1 MYNIQSHFTYLCLL
15 YFALTY
21 FVCLLF
27 RRNKQ
32 KYHDTFLVCILSQ
45 ELLVIQSSHGIH
57 TSIKQIKAPFNPE
70 RNAQYTSVFTFM
82 YWTHY
87 SHPMSTVL
95 NIAVPSVK
103 LCWHCSVLWT
113 KCWLLWSFTETAART
128 KKKWTPTQQVYHT
141 AIEQHH
147 SGRGD

>member
-87 SHPMSTVL
+87 SHPISLRYLILQSLLSSCVDTVL
-95 NIAVPSVK
+95 FYEQNADCCDHLLRQQHGQK
-103 LCWHCSVLWT
+103 KNEHLHN
-113 KCWLLWSFTETAART
+113 KCITL
-128 KKKWTPTQQVYHT
+128 P
-141 AIEQHH
+141 
-147 SGRGD
+147 